1 MRLPGWLGAPRN
13 ENVGE
18 RTRYEDMEIDSYA
31 LVEALLNEEQAK
43 LDALGDK
50 YGIVWDV
57 NNQTDHDTDVFKEY
71 EVDELNGA
79 LDVLDGITSACDAFG
94 ASAAKGDDGRWRC
107 AGARDGNGGIEEGD
121 RLEAIE
127 CLNEYDKLS
136 DEASFMD
143 ILPVLEAMVPLV
155 RRIAA
160 PANRCSETATKGDD
174 DAPSNLI
181 LEATKAERREG
192 REGRL

>member
-1 MRLPGWLGAPRN
+1 MRI
-13 ENVGE
+13 EQ
-18 RTRYEDMEIDSYA
+18 YA
-31 LVEALLNEEQAK
+31 LVEGLLAAEQAK
-43 LDALGDK
+43 LDEIGAR

-71 EVDELNGA
+71 EVDELNSA

-94 ASAAKGDDGRWRC
+94 ASAAKGDNGRWHC
-107 AGARDGNGGIEEGD
+107 ADARAYGARDGNGGIEEGD

-136 DEASFMD
+136 NEASFMD

-160 PANRCSETATKGDD
+160 PTNRCSEAVTKGDD

-192 REGRL
+192 RKGRL